1 MAVLLMASLST
12 FAQEK
17 KEKPEGGRG
26 RNTEKVTPDEQTKQ
40 LAKELDLND
49 KQQAKVKALYTE
61 QEKDRAAFKPE
72 EGKKGEKPAKG
83 EKAEK
88 PNHDEMEAKMKKD
101 NEAFD
106 AKMKGILTAEQYTKW
121 QASQKKGRGSDKP
134 ERGGAKKQLTK
145 KES

>member
-1 MAVLLMASLST
+1 MTMAVLLMATLST

-17 KEKPEGGRG
+17 KQKPEGGREQK
-26 RNTEKVTPDEQTKQ
+26 TEKVTPDDQTKQ
-40 LAKELDLND
+40 LAKELNLND

-61 QEKDRAAFKPE
+61 QEKTRGAKPE

-83 EKAEK
+83 EK
-88 PNHDEMEAKMKKD
+88 PDRTEMEAKMKKD

-106 AKMKGILTAEQYTKW
+106 SKMKGILTAEQYTKW
-121 QASQKKGRGSDKP
+121 QASQKKGRGDKP
-134 ERGGAKKQLTK
+134 EKGEGSRKPVK